1 MGEPEAGIKPKFTP
15 RVGRRATR
23 MVFFKAALTMRSTGK
38 SAAATLMSTAAPAGP
53 ITITVPCAARPL
65 RELKLFATVTKPEL
79 ERLAENAV
87 HGVQGDGP
95 TQLVPP
101 GCEVGFGFRFGCEFG
116 CRFGSRSAV
125 TSYTGS
131 AGGPLHFS
139 VNVGPA
145 A

>member
-1 MGEPEAGIKPKFTP
+1 
-15 RVGRRATR
+15 
-23 MVFFKAALTMRSTGK
+23 
-38 SAAATLMSTAAPAGP
+38 MSTAAPAGP

-101 GCEVGFGFRFGCEFG
+101 GCVVGFGFGFRFGCGFGCGFGFGFGCRFG